1 MSRDYTM
8 SVPDPFVALVFALN
22 LEGASIVA
30 HTARPLFLLP
40 GSFPTGSDCWGGQH
54 MLCP

>member
-8 SVPDPFVALVFALN
+8 SVLDLFVALVFALN

>member
-8 SVPDPFVALVFALN
+8 SVLDPFVALVFALN

-30 HTARPLFLLP
+30 HTARPPISSSWLL
-40 GSFPTGSDCWGGQH
+40 SQR
-54 MLCP
+54 